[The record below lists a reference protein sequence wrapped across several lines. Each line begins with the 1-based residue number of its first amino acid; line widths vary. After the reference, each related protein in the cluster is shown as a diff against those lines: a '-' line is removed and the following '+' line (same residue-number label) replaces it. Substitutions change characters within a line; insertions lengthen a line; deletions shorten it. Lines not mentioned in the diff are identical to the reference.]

1 MLTPDHLKNAQWGRA
16 MRKPHQFVRKYGI
29 MGVVWIIWAGFIACS
44 NPNGSVS
51 PEVFIQINENI
62 VTVDAYLREVDEAR
76 ADFSVDNEI
85 DAAVLAKI
93 QLRILNQL
101 TERLILL
108 ERAKEL
114 GLQVSDEE
122 LEGVIASI
130 KSDYPKGEFDQVLL
144 EQAVS
149 YSQWKNDMRIR
160 MLMEKVIDHELEPRI
175 RITPEEISAFYEKHY
190 VLPEMSPD
198 QPADAAEVENSIIQ
212 QVRNNKKEIL
222 YREWLATLKKR
233 FNVSVNQAAWDRIT
247 ARQ

>member
-1 MLTPDHLKNAQWGRA
+1 

-29 MGVVWIIWAGFIACS
+29 MGVVWIIWAGIIACS

-51 PEVFIQINENI
+51 PEVFIQVNDNI

-76 ADFSVDNEI
+76 ADYSVDSEI

-114 GLQVSDEE
+114 GIQLSDEE
-122 LEGVIASI
+122 LEGAIASI
-130 KSDYPKGEFDQVLL
+130 KSDYPKGEFDHVLL

-149 YSQWKNDMRIR
+149 YSQWK
-160 MLMEKVIDHELEPRI
+160 VI
-175 RITPEEISAFYEKHY
+175 
-190 VLPEMSPD
+190 
-198 QPADAAEVENSIIQ
+198 
-212 QVRNNKKEIL
+212 
-222 YREWLATLKKR
+222 
-233 FNVSVNQAAWDRIT
+233 
-247 ARQ
+247 